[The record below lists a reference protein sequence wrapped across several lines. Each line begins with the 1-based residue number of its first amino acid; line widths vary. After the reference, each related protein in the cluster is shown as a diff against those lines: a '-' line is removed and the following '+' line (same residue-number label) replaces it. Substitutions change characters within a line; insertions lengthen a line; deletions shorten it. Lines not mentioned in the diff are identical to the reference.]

1 MRLKLIAAAFVA
13 TAMLTPMAIQ
23 SPRAQSTAVAR
34 VIVKYRADSGLMH
47 TQSMT
52 IAGARATQM
61 RTLGQR
67 IGTPLVAGND
77 ISESSHVV
85 FARGLSSEEL
95 AAKLSADSDVEY
107 AEPDRKKHRLTA
119 PSDPLYS
126 PAVPAAAGVP
136 ATGQWYLKPPGATT
150 LSGSTTLSGTA
161 PSAINAETAWNITT
175 GSRSIVV
182 AVLDTGLRFDHPDLQ
197 GGNVLPGYDMIS
209 SDDSTTAV
217 PPGTDNINVV
227 EGTNFATAHDGNGRD
242 ADASDPGDGITQAE
256 INADQSDF
264 SGCSVENSSWHGT
277 QTLSLIG
284 ATTNNGIGMASV
296 ARNVSVMPVR
306 VLGRCGSGY
315 DSDILAGMLWAGGV
329 ATPTNVPVNTHPAR
343 VINLSLGSD
352 DACSPAEQDVV
363 NLLNAAGVVVVVSA
377 GNSGIAVG
385 SPANCTGAIA
395 VTGLRSDGDKLG
407 VSSFGAKATIAAPG
421 GNCPTAGNCTYP
433 ILAAFNAGLLD
444 PVAGGNYTD
453 AVNNVFTGTSFSAPM
468 VAGAAALMLSVNPN
482 LTPAQIK
489 AKLMS
494 SARPFP
500 TSGSS
505 IGTTVP
511 MCTDPGTSTTA
522 VTNCYC
528 TTSTCGAGMLD
539 VHAAVMSVAAATTVS
554 VGVTSAAP
562 TANLPV
568 TLTASA
574 VLGTGATSA
583 TYTWAIT
590 NAGTTGATITSGQ
603 GTATVVV
610 TPTAAGT
617 FTISLTTLDSVGN
630 SIVTNSAVVVAA
642 AAGTTGGGTT
652 TSSSSGGGGA
662 IGVGW
667 LALLLAAIGALAV
680 ADRIERRAVSVP
692 VRSPRKR

>member
-13 TAMLTPMAIQ
+13 TAMLTPVAIQ
-23 SPRAQSTAVAR
+23 SPRAQSNAVGR

-67 IGTPLVAGND
+67 IGTPLVAGSD
-77 ISESSHVV
+77 ISENSHVV

-107 AEPDRKKHRLTA
+107 AEPDRRKHRLTA
-119 PSDPLYS
+119 PNDPFYT
-126 PAVPAAAGVP
+126 PAAPITGTP
-136 ATGQWYLKPPGATT
+136 TTGQWYLKPPGATT
-150 LSGSTTLSGTA
+150 LAGSSTLSGTA
-161 PSAINAETAWNITT
+161 PSAINAETAWNIST
-175 GSRSIVV
+175 GSRGIVV

-197 GGNVLPGYDMIS
+197 GGNVLAGYDMIAADNS
-209 SDDSTTAV
+209 AADGTG
-217 PPGTDNINVV
+217 GTD
-227 EGTNFATAHDGNGRD
+227 FATAHDNNGRD
-242 ADASDPGDGITQAE
+242 PDASDPGDGITQAE
-256 INADQSDF
+256 INLDQTDF

-284 ATTNNGIGMASV
+284 AATNNGIGMASV

-315 DSDILAGMLWAGGV
+315 NSDILAGMLWAGGV
-329 ATPTNVPVNTHPAR
+329 STPTGVPANTHPAR

-352 DACSPAEQDVV
+352 DACSQAEQDVV
-363 NLLNAAGVVVVVSA
+363 TQLVTAGVVVVVSA

-395 VTGLRSDGDKLG
+395 VAGLRSDGDKLG
-407 VSSFGAKATIAAPG
+407 VSSYGSKATIAAPG
-421 GNCPTAGNCTYP
+421 GNCPSGSGNCTYP

-444 PVAGGNYTD
+444 PVAGGIYTD
-453 AVNNVFTGTSFSAPM
+453 AVTNVFTGTSFSAPL

-482 LTPAQIK
+482 LTPAQVK

-505 IGTTVP
+505 IGTPVP

-539 VHAAVMSVAAATTVS
+539 VNAAVMSVAAATTVS

-568 TLTASA
+568 TLTAAA

-652 TSSSSGGGGA
+652 TSSSSSGGGGA
-662 IGVGW
+662 VGVGW

-680 ADRIERRAVSVP
+680 ADRIERRSVSVP
-692 VRSPRKR
+692 ARSPRKR